1 MAFNTQLP
9 HLAQGL
15 DAFDIYKRGTEVADF
30 WLERKKNAELAKIER
45 DTQDIEDSSTRF
57 EKMIGLAKQS
67 KRSKWLIDDINAM
80 QSAQAQAQL
89 ANQAKMA
96 DINKTMSETNKNN
109 ATATDTMAGVGNKRL
124 SMLRP
129 AHEILAQTGQTAQA
143 MKYLDYARASGAI
156 DDDTYKAV
164 VDEFGAWADLSPDE
178 IKALGFAYAKGTLDL
193 QYNWQTANNVA
204 DNERALATNRLDN
217 QTRLQ
222 TNALD
227 NETSRLNNALNNET
241 SRYNNELDNQTSRQN
256 NIDNNQ
262 FERYKLEQENAI
274 KAGEVE
280 EIMVGTDGNS
290 YIVYKNGKVEPA
302 LTGVTLGK
310 AGVQKSETQAQRME
324 REEKVLNF
332 KHAEEQSNH
341 GVQIVSNVR
350 KLFEGLN
357 KGDGLIDNSLFWGQ
371 SKIAGTDAY
380 TMMKHLETLKAN
392 VFLSQVP
399 QMKGMGALTEAEG
412 MRLENAVA
420 NLNPYSK
427 DFAQALNDIEKT
439 FRDIAQR
446 NRQKQAI
453 YSNASNVGL
462 ATPNAP
468 TANIDT
474 DYYENSAFFD

>member
-1 MAFNTQLP
+1 MFDSFIGKQQNLS
-9 HLAQGL
+9 GL
-15 DAFDIYKRGTEVADF
+15 DTYQNGLKLADL
-30 WLERKKNAELAKIER
+30 WLERQKNAEMAKIQ
-45 DTQDIEDSSTRF
+45 TQTQNIENSDDRF
-57 EKMIGLAKQS
+57 REMIGLAKQS
-67 KRSKWLIDDINAM
+67 KRSKWLLDDINAM
-80 QSAQAQAQL
+80 QSAAAQAEL
-89 ANQAKMA
+89 ANREKMA

-109 ATATDTMAGVGNKRL
+109 ATATDTMAGVAKKRMDMTNPL
-124 SMLRP
+124 Y
-129 AHEILAQTGQTAQA
+129 EVLAGSGS
-143 MKYLDYARASGAI
+143 LDMGRSFLKHRHTMGAI
-156 DDDTYKAV
+156 DDEQYQKLSDELATLEGLTGDELKNWAWHIRKGDLP
-164 VDEFGAWADLSPDE
+164 VDVLH
-178 IKALGFAYAKGTLDL
+178 
-193 QYNWQTANNVA
+193 QTANNRA

-227 NETSRLNNALNNET
+227 NETSRLNNALDNET
-241 SRYNNELDNQTSRQN
+241 ARQN
-256 NIDNNQ
+256 NIDDNQ
-262 FERYKLEQENAI
+262 LKMWQTEQEQAMR
-274 KAGEVE
+274 AGEVQ

-290 YIVYKNGKVEPA
+290 YIVYKNGQVEPA

-468 TANIDT
+468 TTNTDT